1 MFLFEYNSCIR
12 GTKILITACSAIN
25 KQAINLMEGI
35 MEYSKILEQLMT
47 GKSLIEKEAY
57 QLMVKIL
64 SGNLS
69 TEKISGL
76 LVALR
81 CKGETI
87 DEVTGFVRAIREF
100 AVKIETVQQVVDTCG
115 TGGDGAHTFNI
126 STTAA
131 FIAAGAGVHIAKHGN
146 RSVSSRC
153 GSADVLEELGVDIA
167 MSAEKVK
174 TAVENIGVGFCFA
187 PLYHQSFKYAM
198 PARKEL
204 GVRTVF
210 NMLGPLLNPFLA
222 ERQVIGVF
230 APELTEFFAQILK
243 RLGSKHIFIVHGEDG
258 LDEVT
263 LCNNTQITELKNG
276 KISTQKICPSEFG
289 FELAAKSEIKG
300 GDKTE
305 NATILKNIL
314 NGQKDARR
322 NISALNAALAI
333 TCSGKATTITEG
345 VQLSEQSIDSGAAL
359 QKLNDLIKFSAE
371 V

>member
-1 MFLFEYNSCIR
+1 
-12 GTKILITACSAIN
+12 
-25 KQAINLMEGI
+25 
-35 MEYSKILEQLMT
+35 MEYSKTLDSIIAGNSLSEEEAFQLMN
-47 GKSLIEKEAY
+47 E
-57 QLMVKIL
+57 IL
-64 SGNLS
+64 SGNVS

-87 DEVTGFVRAIREF
+87 DEVTGFVKAMRKF
-100 AVKIETVQQVVDTCG
+100 AVKIETDKEVVDTCG

-131 FIAAGAGVHIAKHGN
+131 FIAAGAGVPIAKHGN

-153 GSADVLEELGVDIA
+153 GSADVLEELGVDISL
-167 MSAEKVK
+167 SAEKVK
-174 TAVENIGVGFCFA
+174 AAVENIGIGFCFA

-204 GVRTVF
+204 GIRTVF

-230 APELTEFFAQILK
+230 APELTKFFAQILK

-263 LCNNTQITELKNG
+263 LCGKTQITEMKNG
-276 KISTQKICPSEFG
+276 IITTETISPADYGFDYANTSE
-289 FELAAKSEIKG
+289 LIG

-305 NATILKNIL
+305 NAKILKNIL
-314 NGQKDARR
+314 NGKQDARR
-322 NISALNAALAI
+322 NISVLNAALAI
-333 TCSGKATTITEG
+333 TCSGKAKSIEEG
-345 VQLSEQSIDSGAAL
+345 IQFAEQSIDSGAAL
-359 QKLNDLIKFSAE
+359 QKLNDLVKFSAE
-371 V
+371 G

>member
-1 MFLFEYNSCIR
+1 
-12 GTKILITACSAIN
+12 
-25 KQAINLMEGI
+25 
-35 MEYSKILEQLMT
+35 MEYSKTLDSIIT
-47 GKSLIEKEAY
+47 GNNLNEEEAY
-57 QLMVKIL
+57 QLMNEIL

-87 DEVTGFVRAIREF
+87 DEVTGFVKATREF
-100 AVKIETVQQVVDTCG
+100 AVKIETNKDVVDTCG

-131 FIAAGAGVHIAKHGN
+131 FIAAGAGVPIAKHGN

-153 GSADVLEELGVDIA
+153 GSADVLEELGIDIS
-167 MSAEKVK
+167 MSVEKVK
-174 TAVENIGVGFCFA
+174 TAVEEIGSGFCFA

-222 ERQVIGVF
+222 KRQVIGVF
-230 APELTEFFAQILK
+230 APELTEFLAQILK

-263 LCNNTQITELKNG
+263 LSGKTQITELKEG
-276 KISTQKICPSEFG
+276 IITTKKISPTDFGYDYANTSE
-289 FELAAKSEIKG
+289 LIG

-305 NATILKNIL
+305 NAKILKNIL
-314 NGQKDARR
+314 NGQKDVRR
-322 NISALNAALAI
+322 NISVLNAALAI
-333 TCSGKATTITEG
+333 TCSGKAKTIEEG
-345 VQLSEQSIDSGAAL
+345 VKLADLSIDSGAAL
-359 QKLNDLIKFSAE
+359 QKLNDLVKFSAKG
-371 V
+371 

>member
-1 MFLFEYNSCIR
+1 
-12 GTKILITACSAIN
+12 
-25 KQAINLMEGI
+25 
-35 MEYSKILEQLMT
+35 MEYSKTLDNIIAGNDLGEETAFSLMN
-47 GKSLIEKEAY
+47 E
-57 QLMVKIL
+57 IL
-64 SGNLS
+64 SGNVS

-87 DEVTGFVRAIREF
+87 DEVTGFVRAMREF
-100 AVKIETVQQVVDTCG
+100 AIKIETVEDVVDTCG
-115 TGGDGAHTFNI
+115 TGGDGTFTFNI

-131 FIAAGAGVHIAKHGN
+131 FIAAGAGVPIAKHGN

-153 GSADVLEELGVDIA
+153 GSADVLEELGVDIN

-174 TAVENIGVGFCFA
+174 TAVENIGIGFCFA

-230 APELTEFFAQILK
+230 APELTKFFAQILK
-243 RLGSKHIFIVHGEDG
+243 RLESKHIFIVHGEDG

-263 LCNNTQITELKNG
+263 LSGKTQITEMKDG
-276 KISTQKICPSEFG
+276 TITTETISPADYGFDYANTSE
-289 FELAAKSEIKG
+289 LIG

-305 NATILKNIL
+305 NAKILKNIL
-314 NGQKDARR
+314 SGQQDARR
-322 NISALNAALAI
+322 NISVLNAALAI
-333 TCSGKATTITEG
+333 TCSGKAKSIEEG
-345 VQLSEQSIDSGAAL
+345 VQFAEQSIDSGAAL
-359 QKLNDLIKFSAE
+359 QKLNDLVKFSAE
-371 V
+371 G

>member
-1 MFLFEYNSCIR
+1 
-12 GTKILITACSAIN
+12 
-25 KQAINLMEGI
+25 
-35 MEYSKILEQLMT
+35 MEYSKTLDSIIAGNNLEEEMAFQLMN
-47 GKSLIEKEAY
+47 E
-57 QLMVKIL
+57 IL

-69 TEKISGL
+69 AEKISGL

-87 DEVTGFVRAIREF
+87 DEVTGFVKATRQF
-100 AVKIETVQQVVDTCG
+100 AVKIETDKDVVDTCG

-131 FIAAGAGVHIAKHGN
+131 FVAAGAGVPIAKHGN

-153 GSADVLEELGVDIA
+153 GSADVLEELGVDIG

-174 TAVENIGVGFCFA
+174 AAVENIGIGFCFA

-198 PARKEL
+198 PARKAL

-230 APELTEFFAQILK
+230 APELTQFFAQILK
-243 RLGSKHIFIVHGEDG
+243 RLGGKHIFIVHGEDG

-263 LCNNTQITELKNG
+263 LSGKTQITELKDG
-276 KISTQKICPSEFG
+276 TIATKRISPSDFRYDIENTY
-289 FELAAKSEIKG
+289 ELIG
-300 GDKTE
+300 GDKKE
-305 NATILKNIL
+305 NAKILKNIL
-314 NGQKDARR
+314 TGQKNARR
-322 NISALNAALAI
+322 NISVLNAALAI
-333 TCSGKATTITEG
+333 NCSGKAKKIEEG
-345 VQLSEQSIDSGAAL
+345 IRLAERSIDSGAAL
-359 QKLNDLIKFSAE
+359 QKLDDLIKFSAE
-371 V
+371 G

>member
-1 MFLFEYNSCIR
+1 
-12 GTKILITACSAIN
+12 
-25 KQAINLMEGI
+25 
-35 MEYSKILEQLMT
+35 MEYSKTLDNIIAGNNLAEEEALNLMN
-47 GKSLIEKEAY
+47 
-57 QLMVKIL
+57 KIL

-76 LVALR
+76 LVGLR

-87 DEVTGFVRAIREF
+87 DEVTGFVKAMRKF
-100 AVKIETVQQVVDTCG
+100 AVKIETDKDVVDTCG
-115 TGGDGAHTFNI
+115 TGGDGAFTFNI

-131 FIAAGAGVHIAKHGN
+131 FVAAGAGVPIAKHGN

-153 GSADVLEELGVDIA
+153 GSADVLEELGVDIS

-174 TAVENIGVGFCFA
+174 AAVEKIGIGFCFA

-210 NMLGPLLNPFLA
+210 NMLGPLLNPFSA
-222 ERQVIGVF
+222 KRQVIGVF
-230 APELTEFFAQILK
+230 TPELTEFFAQILK
-243 RLGSKHIFIVHGEDG
+243 RLDSKHIFIVHGEDG

-263 LCNNTQITELKNG
+263 LSGKTQITELKDRIINT
-276 KISTQKICPSEFG
+276 KNISPTDFG
-289 FELAAKSEIKG
+289 FNYANTSELIG

-305 NATILKNIL
+305 NAKILKNIL

-322 NISALNAALAI
+322 NISVLNAALSI
-333 TCSGKATTITEG
+333 TCSGKAKTIEEG
-345 VQLSEQSIDSGAAL
+345 VQLANLSIDSGAAQ
-359 QKLNDLIKFSAE
+359 QKLNDLVKFSVE
-371 V
+371 G